1 MKTLNEKEQSIDFD
15 INKIREDFP
24 ILKRKVN
31 GKQLVYFDNAA
42 TSQNPIQVINRI
54 SEYYKNENANIHRG
68 VHTLSNIAT
77 DAYEKSRNRIRRYIN
92 ASDSREII
100 FTRGT
105 TEGINL
111 VAHSY
116 LSGKLKEKDEI
127 IITAMEHHSNIVPW
141 QILCEGKKA
150 VLRVIPMNDKGE
162 LLSDKMEEM
171 INERTKF
178 ISITHMSNALGT
190 INPVKEM
197 IRTAHKHGIRVLVD
211 GAQSIPHKKIDVKDL
226 DCDFFAFSG
235 HKVYGPTGIGVLY
248 GKEEALEEMVP
259 YQSGGDMIRTVTF
272 EKTLY
277 NDLPYKFEAGTPNI
291 SGVIGLGEAI
301 KYVESLGILNI
312 EKYEEELYAYAVSEL
327 EKFGG
332 IRFIG
337 EAGVRSGV
345 ISFDIEGIHPHD
357 IGTILDQEGVAIRTG
372 HHCAQPVMD
381 FFKVPATA
389 RASFACYNTKEEVD
403 IFVDA
408 IKKLYEVF
416 K

>member
-1 MKTLNEKEQSIDFD
+1 MKNLKENQPSVNFD
-15 INKIREDFP
+15 IEKIREDFP
-24 ILKRKVN
+24 ILKKSVN
-31 GKQLVYFDNAA
+31 GRQLVYFDNAA
-42 TSQNPIQVINRI
+42 TSQNPVQVTDRI
-54 SEYYKNENANIHRG
+54 SRYYNEENSNIHRG
-68 VHTLSNIAT
+68 VHTLSNLAT
-77 DAYEKSRNRIRRYIN
+77 GEYEKARNRIRQYIN
-92 ASDSREII
+92 AADSREII

-116 LSGKLKEKDEI
+116 LSDKLEENDEI

-141 QILCEGKKA
+141 QILCERKKA
-150 VLRVIPMNDKGE
+150 VLRILPMNEKGE
-162 LLSDKMEEM
+162 LLSDELEGM

-190 INPVKEM
+190 INPVKDLVK
-197 IRTAHKHGIRVLVD
+197 TAHKYGIKVLVD
-211 GAQSIPHKKIDVKDL
+211 GAQSIPHKKIDVRDI

-248 GKEEALEEMVP
+248 GKEEVLEEMAP
-259 YQSGGDMIRTVTF
+259 YQSGGDMIKTVTF

-301 KYVESLGILNI
+301 RYIDSLGILNI
-312 EKYEEELYAYAVSEL
+312 EKYETELYSYAVSEMKKL
-327 EKFGG
+327 SE

-337 EAGVRSGV
+337 EAEVRSGV
-345 ISFDIEGIHPHD
+345 ISFEIDGIHPHD
-357 IGTILDQEGVAIRTG
+357 VGTILDQEGVAIRTG
-372 HHCAQPVMD
+372 HHCAQPVME
-381 FFKVPATA
+381 FFNVPATA

-403 IFVDA
+403 IFINA

>member
-1 MKTLNEKEQSIDFD
+1 MKNVKKNQPAVNLD
-15 INKIREDFP
+15 IKKIREDFP
-24 ILKRKVN
+24 ILRKSVN
-31 GKQLVYFDNAA
+31 GRQLVYFDNAA
-42 TSQNPIQVINRI
+42 TSQNPVQVTDRI
-54 SEYYKNENANIHRG
+54 SRYYNEENSNIHRG

-77 DAYEKSRNRIRRYIN
+77 GEYEKARNRIRQYIN
-92 ASDSREII
+92 AADSREII

-116 LSGKLKEKDEI
+116 LADKLEENDEI

-141 QILCEGKKA
+141 QILCERKKA
-150 VLRVIPMNDKGE
+150 VLRILPMNEKGE
-162 LLSDKMEEM
+162 LLSDEMEGM

-190 INPVKEM
+190 INPVKDLVK
-197 IRTAHKHGIRVLVD
+197 TAHKYGIKVLVD
-211 GAQSIPHKKIDVKDL
+211 GAQSIPHKKIDVRDI
-226 DCDFFAFSG
+226 DCDFFVFSG

-248 GKEEALEEMVP
+248 GKEEILEEMVP

-301 KYVESLGILNI
+301 RYIDSLGILNI
-312 EKYEEELYAYAVSEL
+312 EKYEEELYSYAVSEMKKL
-327 EKFGG
+327 SE

-337 EAGVRSGV
+337 EAGVRSSV
-345 ISFDIEGIHPHD
+345 ISFEIEGIHPHD

-372 HHCAQPVMD
+372 HHCAQPVME
-381 FFKVPATA
+381 FFNVPATA

-403 IFVDA
+403 IFINA

>member
-24 ILKRKVN
+24 ILKKKVN

-42 TSQNPIQVINRI
+42 TSQNPIQVIDRI

-141 QILCEGKKA
+141 QILCEVKKA

-178 ISITHMSNALGT
+178 ISITQMSNALGT

-301 KYVESLGILNI
+301 KYIEALGILNI
-312 EKYEEELYAYAVSEL
+312 EKHEEELYSYAVSEL
-327 EKFGG
+327 KKFGG

-337 EAGVRSGV
+337 EADVRSGV
-345 ISFDIEGIHPHD
+345 ISFDIDGIHPHD

-389 RASFACYNTKEEVD
+389 RASFACYNTKDEVD
-403 IFVDA
+403 IFIDS

>member
-1 MKTLNEKEQSIDFD
+1 MKNVKESRPYVDLD
-15 INKIREDFP
+15 IKKIRKDFP
-24 ILKRKVN
+24 ILNQSVN

-42 TSQNPIQVINRI
+42 TSQNPVQVTDRI
-54 SEYYKNENANIHRG
+54 SRYYNEENSNIHRG

-77 DAYEKSRNRIRRYIN
+77 GEYEKSRNRIRQYIN
-92 ASDSREII
+92 AADSREII

-116 LSGKLKEKDEI
+116 LYDKLKENDEI

-141 QILCEGKKA
+141 QILCERKKA
-150 VLRVIPMNDKGE
+150 VLRIIPMNEKGE
-162 LLSDKMEEM
+162 LLSDEMERM

-190 INPVKEM
+190 INPVKELVK
-197 IRTAHKHGIRVLVD
+197 TAHKYGIKVLVD
-211 GAQSIPHKKIDVKDL
+211 GAQSIPHKKIDVRDI

-248 GKEEALEEMVP
+248 GKEEVLEEMVP

-301 KYVESLGILNI
+301 RYIDSLGIRNI
-312 EKYEEELYAYAVSEL
+312 EKYEEELYSYAVSEMK
-327 EKFGG
+327 KFSE

-337 EAGVRSGV
+337 EAGERSGV
-345 ISFDIEGIHPHD
+345 ISFEIEGIHPHD

-372 HHCAQPVMD
+372 HHCAQPVME
-381 FFKVPATA
+381 FFNVPATA

-403 IFVDA
+403 IFTNA

>member
-1 MKTLNEKEQSIDFD
+1 MKNLKKNQPSPDLD
-15 INKIREDFP
+15 IKKIREDFP
-24 ILKRKVN
+24 ILRKNVN

-42 TSQNPIQVINRI
+42 TSQNPIQVTDRL
-54 SEYYKNENANIHRG
+54 SRYYNEENSNIHRG

-77 DAYEKSRNRIRRYIN
+77 GEYEKSRNRIRQYIN
-92 ASDSREII
+92 AADSREII

-116 LSGKLKEKDEI
+116 LFDKLEENDEI

-141 QILCEGKKA
+141 QILCERKKA
-150 VLRVIPMNDKGE
+150 KLRILPMNEKGE
-162 LLSDKMEEM
+162 LHSDELEEM

-190 INPVKEM
+190 INPVKDLVK
-197 IRTAHKHGIRVLVD
+197 TAHKYGIKVLVD
-211 GAQSIPHKKIDVKDL
+211 GAQSIPHKKIDVRDI
-226 DCDFFAFSG
+226 DCDFFVFSG
-235 HKVYGPTGIGVLY
+235 HKVYAPTGIGVLY
-248 GKEEALEEMVP
+248 GKEEVLEEMVP

-301 KYVESLGILNI
+301 RYIDSLGILNI
-312 EKYEEELYAYAVSEL
+312 EKYETELYSYAVSEMK
-327 EKFGG
+327 KFSE

-337 EAGVRSGV
+337 EAEERSAV

-381 FFKVPATA
+381 FFNVPATA
-389 RASFACYNTKEEVD
+389 RASFACYNTREEVD
-403 IFVDA
+403 IFINA
-408 IKKLYEVF
+408 IKKIYEVF

>member
-1 MKTLNEKEQSIDFD
+1 MKKLNEKEQSIDFD

-141 QILCEGKKA
+141 QILCEVKKA

-291 SGVIGLGEAI
+291 SSVIGLGEAI

-312 EKYEEELYAYAVSEL
+312 EKYEEALYAYAVSEL

-345 ISFDIEGIHPHD
+345 ISFDIDGIHPHD

-403 IFVDA
+403 VFIDA